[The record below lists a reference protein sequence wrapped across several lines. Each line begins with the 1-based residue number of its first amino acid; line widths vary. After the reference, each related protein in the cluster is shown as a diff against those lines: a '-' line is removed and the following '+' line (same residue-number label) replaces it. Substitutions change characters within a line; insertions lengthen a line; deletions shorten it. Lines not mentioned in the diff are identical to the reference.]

1 MKCPAVVLGVVL
13 FAATVSAQ
21 SNSNGPRL
29 PVAPALAA
37 AGDVASAT
45 APTPLLFADA
55 SPSSADAGFAAVAA
69 FPVSSAGADPAA
81 AQLAPLGTRGFYD
94 WQLYA
99 GYTFFNF
106 YEIPNLHNVE
116 NGFDFGVTYFPGGG
130 WIGGE
135 GDLMATFG
143 AQAGCIS
150 KFTLA
155 SGGVRFRWQ
164 GPRGTQLWVHGLAG
178 GTHFFP
184 QTAYGGQNSLG
195 FVMGGGLDVSRAGW
209 RRLALRLEVDAVG
222 TRFFNTY
229 QYSPKVSAGIVFK
242 F

>member
-21 SNSNGPRL
+21 SNFNGHRL
-29 PVAPALAA
+29 PAAPALAA
-37 AGDVASAT
+37 TGDFASAP
-45 APTPLLFADA
+45 APQPLLFADA
-55 SPSSADAGFAAVAA
+55 SPAGASPAITAVAGDSA
-69 FPVSSAGADPAA
+69 SSDPSF
-81 AQLAPLGTRGFYD
+81 QTPAPIGTRGFYD
-94 WQLYA
+94 WELYA
-99 GYTFFNF
+99 GYTLFHF
-106 YEIPNLHNVE
+106 YEVPTLHNIE
-116 NGFDFGVTYFPGGG
+116 NGFDVGVTYYPGGG

-155 SGGVRFRWQ
+155 SGGVRFRWL
-164 GPRGTQLWVHGLAG
+164 GPEGTQFWVHGLLG

-184 QTAYGGQNSLG
+184 QTAYGGQNALG
-195 FVMGGGLDVSRAGW
+195 YVMGGGMDVSRAGW

-229 QYSPKVSAGIVFK
+229 QYSPKVSAGVVFK